1 MNPNLCRVALR
12 PRGPFEVFDLTL
24 RFIRER
30 ARPLLWLSVCTVLPA
45 TVVCSFLSFYDDYQ
59 YIALLIAVGVAPLIH
74 APFTA
79 VGGRLLFADDTS
91 VRQGL
96 WSTIRRPSGLV
107 VTVGASVATWVLI
120 CTGVGVLALPFTVYL
135 PETAIL
141 ERVSLSRGTS
151 RSSRLAAGQLGVATV
166 AAIAPWAL
174 MLWGGLVGELSG
186 QLLVGFV
193 LQLGQPL
200 GALEFGDMTPFLLA
214 GILLSHPIY
223 AIFRLLL
230 YVDVR
235 TRMEGWDLQVG
246 LRALGIEG
254 PR

>member
-30 ARPLLWLSVCTVLPA
+30 ARALLWLCLWTVAPFA
-45 TVVCSFLSFYDDYQ
+45 IACSLSAMAPDYQ
-59 YIALLIAVGVAPLIH
+59 PLALMVAIGVAPLIH

-91 VRQGL
+91 VRTGL
-96 WSTIRRPSGLV
+96 WSTIRHPSGLLV
-107 VTVGASVATWVLI
+107 GIGASVATWVLI
-120 CTGVGVLALPFTVYL
+120 CTGVGVFALPFLVYL

-141 ERVSLSRGTS
+141 ERVPVNRGVS
-151 RSSRLAAGQLGVATV
+151 RSSRLAAGQVGVAIV
-166 AAIAPWAL
+166 AAIAPWVL
-174 MLWGGLVGELSG
+174 MAWGGLVGELSG

-193 LQLGQPL
+193 LQLGQPF
-200 GALEFGDMTPFLLA
+200 GALAAGDVTPFLLV
-214 GILLSHPIY
+214 GVLLSHPVY

-246 LRALGIEG
+246 LRALGIG
-254 PR
+254 GSA